1 MHPSAVRSFILVHF
15 WQQMQQ
21 IPVVSHLYQPPDC
34 YNKSLIL
41 IGPSAHLLSCQ
52 LIWACALWPFATSIW
67 AVNLF
72 RHRISVAF
80 SHGLLFCMCSLSS
93 TTWFSLTLK
102 RMLSAFVKSGFCTF
116 CGCHHFFS
124 QTDAQS
130 SFSIN
135 NRVSRSMSLKIFL
148 TQINSKDSPGCRAA
162 DWWCLIMVINVNGD
176 ASAVGRNVKC
186 LLERSCVLFFL
197 FAFDVWR
204 FMLVYVHFTRVWSCK
219 CAFVLAANKRTWNT
233 M

>member
-1 MHPSAVRSFILVHF
+1 
-15 WQQMQQ
+15 MQQ

-52 LIWACALWPFATSIW
+52 LIWACALWPFVTSIW

-80 SHGLLFCMCSLSS
+80 CHGLLFYMCGLSS
-93 TTWFSLTLK
+93 TSWFSLTLK
-102 RMLSAFVKSGFCTF
+102 WMLFAFVNSGFCTF

-135 NRVSRSMSLKIFL
+135 NRVSRPMSLKIFL
-148 TQINSKDSPGCRAA
+148 TRINSKDSPGRHAA

-176 ASAVGRNVKC
+176 ASRLAEMSNAYLSIHAFCFVFPSRFWCVAVHVGLC
-186 LLERSCVLFFL
+186 T
-197 FAFDVWR
+197 
-204 FMLVYVHFTRVWSCK
+204 VYSYVI
-219 CAFVLAANKRTWNT
+219 L
-233 M
+233 